1 MNSPLKAA
9 EKTGDG
15 AFTLIEVL
23 ICILII
29 AILAALSMGGV
40 KRLQQS
46 AKNTKA
52 LQNMRTLLAAQM
64 LYAGDNNNS
73 FTPVYGDAPD
83 GLTWGVRLFPYLGLT
98 GRTFEDVAK
107 DPTSVLNV
115 PESMP
120 ANQRVAYGRSI
131 AMNGYVRN
139 TSNPSWNYRVAAVN
153 QPSKVLLLVEIMERN
168 AEYISVDTSGSKNGL
183 GFRWDNGRRCRVGF
197 CDGHAEALTAEE
209 LSYDKNA
216 GKIVPSGTGY
226 PWSFK

>member
-1 MNSPLKAA
+1 M
-9 EKTGDG
+9 
-15 AFTLIEVL
+15 
-23 ICILII
+23 
-29 AILAALSMGGV
+29 

-52 LQNMRTLLAAQM
+52 LQNMRTLLAAQV

-183 GFRWDNGRRCRVGF
+183 GFRGDNGRRCRLDSAMVTPRRLPRRN
-197 CDGHAEALTAEE
+197 CPTI
-209 LSYDKNA
+209 KTQ
-216 GKIVPSGTGY
+216 GKLFHREQVIHGASNKRTLMNVTFSEGGIIKVCKLNY
-226 PWSFK
+226 RARS